1 MEIEISGREKGLLI
15 KLLKLEISFE
25 KYVTTMH

>member
-1 MEIEISGREKGLLI
+1 MEIKMSGREKGLLI

-25 KYVTTMH
+25 KYVTTMD